1 MEGGKV
7 HILKKKKTAGG
18 MKDRNPEATITSSF
32 DF

>member
-7 HILKKKKTAGG
+7 HKLKKKTAGG
-18 MKDRNPEATITSSF
+18 MKDRNPAATITYSF